1 MGVGRGHGVGGAWLG
16 RWSFGGCRR
25 RRGPSRSC
33 SWPATRH
40 PPPRPPR
47 HARASRSRDGD
58 GGARRSVRS
67 SLTRRLALCVC
78 VCVCVCVS
86 VSVCVCVSFLA
97 GGRQSLRNSLLRYL
111 EALDLRRAQASHGH
125 VTVMSRS
132 CHGYVTFMSRSC
144 HDHFTVTVMS
154 RSFHDHFMV
163 ISHSLPECFAVLS
176 RACHDHV
183 SRSRYG
189 HTMVGQGP
197 GTEGPAH

>member
-1 MGVGRGHGVGGAWLG
+1 MGWGGVAGQVEFRRLPEEARSISVLLVARNEAPPSPPAAARARLVLPGRG
-16 RWSFGGCRR
+16 RR
-25 RRGPSRSC
+25 RAAVC
-33 SWPATRH
+33 AILADQA
-40 PPPRPPR
+40 PRR
-47 HARASRSRDGD
+47 
-58 GGARRSVRS
+58 
-67 SLTRRLALCVC
+67 